1 MKKKVLA
8 AMLTAAVAA
17 QTFAGS
23 MPVLAAEEGSVESL
37 EVWYDGSEAV
47 NDAMVSFF
55 ENYESVSGVKLTYT
69 RMDLDSIH
77 DKVIAAA
84 AAGNT
89 PDLVFGLPEW
99 ISEFNAMGI
108 TTDLNSYVESWEDK
122 EQFYENVMDTM
133 MVDGK
138 YVALP
143 WSSAVRALLVHDTIN
158 ETAGAEVPATWDDV
172 LALEGYRDA
181 AGAYPYGLTCTTAR
195 APQELLVYL
204 AQYGL
209 EICSASENGG
219 YRNTWQEN
227 EEELEKATKVFQ
239 FYKDLVAKGLV
250 DPSSP
255 TYGWEE
261 TDANFA
267 SGLTGMFTTGTWMYT
282 YKENYPDTMA
292 DVSIHEIPAP
302 ADGKTCTYLEPKPLF
317 VFDRGDKARTDAA
330 FEAAAYLVS
339 KDFIS
344 TCFSDQSP
352 RKDVEGKDQWTEG
365 FNKLKENAVAFPP
378 VVLSNITQAMTDSLA
393 KALQDNMDAKEVAV
407 WLSDAV
413 NASLQDSGEYGE

>member
-8 AMLTAAVAA
+8 AMLTAAVIA
-17 QTFAGS
+17 QTFTGT
-23 MPVLAAEEGSVESL
+23 MTVMAEDEGSVQSL

-55 ENYESVSGVKLTYT
+55 ENYESVSGIKLTYT

-122 EQFYENVMDTM
+122 DQFYENVMETM

-143 WSSAVRALLVHDTIN
+143 WSSAVRALLVHDSMN
-158 ETAGAEVPATWDDV
+158 ETAGAEVPATWEDV
-172 LALEGYRDA
+172 LSLDGYREA
-181 AGAYPYGLTCTTAR
+181 TGAYPYGLTCTTAR

-209 EICSASENGG
+209 EICSPSENGG

-227 EEELEKATKVFQ
+227 EDELDKATKVFQ

-261 TDANFA
+261 TC
-267 SGLTGMFTTGTWMYT
+267 LLYT
-282 YKENYPDTMA
+282 SP
-292 DVSIHEIPAP
+292 
-302 ADGKTCTYLEPKPLF
+302 
-317 VFDRGDKARTDAA
+317 
-330 FEAAAYLVS
+330 
-339 KDFIS
+339 
-344 TCFSDQSP
+344 SP
-352 RKDVEGKDQWTEG
+352 RD
-365 FNKLKENAVAFPP
+365 
-378 VVLSNITQAMTDSLA
+378 
-393 KALQDNMDAKEVAV
+393 
-407 WLSDAV
+407 
-413 NASLQDSGEYGE
+413 